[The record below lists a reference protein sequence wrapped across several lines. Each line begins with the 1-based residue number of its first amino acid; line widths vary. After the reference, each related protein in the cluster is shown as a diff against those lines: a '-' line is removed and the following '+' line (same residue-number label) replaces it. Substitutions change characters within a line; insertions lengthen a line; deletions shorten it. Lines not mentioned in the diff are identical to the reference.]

1 MKTELREI
9 MENIE
14 IPLEDRVD
22 RAGLLDLQNNPHKK
36 WALFV
41 RGSRAASSKF
51 KAVFDTEE
59 EAFKKAQE
67 YASKRIADGSLD
79 FTFYVI
85 EIKRMLGIENGK
97 IVNKS
102 L

>member
-1 MKTELREI
+1 M
-9 MENIE
+9 
-14 IPLEDRVD
+14 
-22 RAGLLDLQNNPHKK
+22 QNNPHKK

-51 KAVFDTEE
+51 KAVFDSEE
-59 EAFKKAQE
+59 EAYKKAQE
-67 YASKRIADGSLD
+67 YASKRVSDGSLD

-85 EIKRMLGIENGK
+85 EIKKLLGIENGK
-97 IVNKS
+97 FVEKS

>member
-1 MKTELREI
+1 MS
-9 MENIE
+9 NIE
-14 IPLEDRVD
+14 IPIEDRVD

-41 RGSRAASSKF
+41 RGSKAASSKF

-59 EAFKKAQE
+59 EAYKKAQE
-67 YASKRIADGSLD
+67 YASKRVSDGSMD
-79 FTFYVI
+79 FTFYVV
-85 EIKRMLGIENGK
+85 EIKKLLGIENGK
-97 IVNKS
+97 FVEKS

>member
-1 MKTELREI
+1 MN
-9 MENIE
+9 NIE
-14 IPLEDRVD
+14 IPIEDRVD
-22 RAGLLDLQNNPHKK
+22 RPGLLDLQNNPHKK

-51 KAVFDTEE
+51 KAVFDSEE
-59 EAFKKAQE
+59 EAYKKAQE
-67 YASKRIADGSLD
+67 YASKRVADGSLD

-85 EIKRMLGIENGK
+85 EIKKLLGIENGK
-97 IVNKS
+97 FVEKS